1 MCLGIPGQVVSL
13 DDVGGLRMG
22 KIRFGGIV
30 RDACLEY
37 VPEVAP
43 GDYVIVHAGFAISR
57 VDEQEAARTYQLLE
71 EMGQLAE
78 LDQMGTE
85 QEPATDPSSPATPQ
99 DGKLQA
105 FKQTDK
111 GESRR

>member
-13 DDVGGLRMG
+13 MDAGGLRMG
-22 KIRFGGIV
+22 KVQFGGIV

-57 VDEQEAARTYQLLE
+57 VDEEEAARTYQLLE

-78 LDQMGTE
+78 LDQDGTE
-85 QEPATDPSSPATPQ
+85 DRSEQDEPP
-99 DGKLQA
+99 G
-105 FKQTDK
+105 
-111 GESRR
+111 R